1 MDVANSI
8 SNARQVSH
16 AQTGSAPLR
25 LRHALAGLEA
35 GVLGAVLMCGWLFL
49 AGSWVRRSVWSVP
62 NLFATTFYGP
72 DAYANGFFRWSLAGM
87 GLIVVLYGGLG
98 ILWGMIWQERQPAF
112 LRLAGAATG
121 LGVYVL
127 FFDYIWPHANPLV
140 ALYAPNRQ
148 LQLAHVLWGIVLA
161 NSPRFARNIAS
172 VTGVHGSAMDGAE
185 EIRTGEVIL

>member
-1 MDVANSI
+1 MDVANSL
-8 SNARQVSH
+8 SEAQPLAQV
-16 AQTGSAPLR
+16 QTRTEPLR

-35 GVLGAVLMCGWLFL
+35 GVLGAVLMSGWLIL
-49 AGSWVRRSVWSVP
+49 AGSWIRRSAWSVP

-72 DAYANGFFRWSLAGM
+72 DAYANGFFRSSFAGL

-98 ILWGMIWQERQPAF
+98 VLWGLIWQERQPVF
-112 LRLAGAATG
+112 LRLVGAATG
-121 LGVYVL
+121 LAVYIL
-127 FFDYIWPHANPLV
+127 FFDFIWPHANPVV

-172 VTGVHGSAMDGAE
+172 ATGGHVSATNGGA